1 MIVEGK
7 YAITITTHS
16 DWLKHL
22 APVCLNQSE
31 AKQKAIAPC
40 ARDFSRAL
48 TATGNC

>member
-7 YAITITTHS
+7 YPIAITMHS

-22 APVCLNQSE
+22 APVRLNQSE

-40 ARDFSRAL
+40 TRDFSRAL
-48 TATGNC
+48 TGTGNC

>member
-7 YAITITTHS
+7 YAIAITTHS

-40 ARDFSRAL
+40 MCARFFPRFDRYR
-48 TATGNC
+48 